1 MPLGE
6 LLLEQAGVFAI
17 NKPSGVSVIP
27 GRGASEPCLLEQW
40 QERLG
45 KRLWT
50 VHRLDRDTTGV
61 LLFALDAK
69 THRALSMA
77 FEKGDVRKTYLALVQ
92 GALEG
97 ERNVDFRLVPARK
110 SRMRIAREGEEGKP
124 ASTRIRPMETFSGFS
139 LVEARPLT
147 GRTHQIRVHLQALGH
162 PLMFD
167 HQYGRSEAWVESD
180 FGKEGTSIVLSRT
193 PLHAA
198 SLELAGDVSLKVS
211 APLPQDMA
219 TVLKL
224 LRPPQG

>member
-1 MPLGE
+1 MSPGE
-6 LLLEQAGVFAI
+6 LLLQRAGVVAI
-17 NKPSGVSVIP
+17 NKPAGVSVIP
-27 GRGASEPCLLEQW
+27 GRGASGPCLLEQW

-97 ERNVDFRLVPARK
+97 DREVDLPLVPARK
-110 SRMRIAREGEEGKP
+110 SRMRVAREGEEGKP
-124 ASTRIRPMETFSGFS
+124 ACTRIRALETFPGFS
-139 LVEARPLT
+139 LVEAQPLT
-147 GRTHQIRVHLQALGH
+147 GRTHQIRVHLQAVGH

-167 HQYGRSEAWVESD
+167 HQYGRSDAWVESEL
-180 FGKEGTSIVLSRT
+180 GQAGTSPVLSRT

-198 SLELAGDVSLKVS
+198 SLELEGELSLKVS

-224 LRPPQG
+224 LRGRQG